1 MKTKILFLI
10 SLLMITTLSLQA
22 QIRFGAKGGLNL
34 QNITGKDDEG
44 DKLENDLKPGFH
56 LGAFADIPIAPD
68 FYFEPG
74 LLFSTKGCKFD
85 ITPDTKV
92 SMNLS
97 YIELP
102 LNLIF
107 RPQFGESHLIVGFGP
122 YLAYGIKGKIK
133 DPDSDESEDIKFK
146 NKVSLDDPEGF
157 YMKAFDAGAN
167 IFVGYELP
175 MSLFFTLNTQLGLI
189 NLSPD
194 YEGETSSKVSI
205 KNTGFGISVGYRF

>member
-107 RPQFGESHLIVGFGP
+107 RPQLGDSHIIVGFGP

-175 MSLFFTLNTQLGLI
+175 MNLFFTLNTQLGLI

>member
-107 RPQFGESHLIVGFGP
+107 RPQLGDSHIIVGFGP
-122 YLAYGIKGKIK
+122 YLAYGIKGKVK

-175 MSLFFTLNTQLGLI
+175 MNLFFTLNTQLGLI